1 MTTGNAAET
10 AFNLTDLTNLYK
22 IKYGKRSENA
32 YNSAN
37 VALGRIKKSYDFTG
51 KKMEFP
57 MELSFQGGVGAGSLP
72 EANVGEVEDVNFTA
86 KKVYARALYDR
97 ESIKAAASSE
107 GAFFQN
113 TAETVRKTVESFN
126 RWASIILHGDGTGAL
141 GTIATGGVT
150 DNGSGD
156 YDLVISDATWIAA
169 NWSKRDFV
177 NIESGNTDLFE
188 ITAIDKANKTIS
200 VQRASGASQVPAQGD
215 VIFMQGSENNVPQ
228 GLRGVVLATSGTKY
242 GVTIA
247 DPYISQQINASSAT
261 LTVDLINQICLNV
274 EEESGQVP
282 NMALTSFVQFRKLIN
297 QLEDQKRYNLPPR
310 YASEA
315 MKGVVSFRGV
325 EIMTT
330 QGPIGVFPDRFCRDD
345 LFYVLNDN
353 FIRAYHRPGFG
364 WFDDDGTVFLR
375 VADSDEYEARYGG
388 YYENYIAPPFHGVIH
403 TLST

>member
-37 VALGRIKKSYDFTG
+37 VLLGRTKKSYDFTG

-72 EANVGEVEDVNFTA
+72 TANVAEVEDVNFTA

-126 RWASIILHGDGTGAL
+126 RFASIILHGDGTGAL

-150 DNGSGD
+150 DNGSGN
-156 YDLVISDATWIAA
+156 YTLVISDATWIAA

-188 ITAIDKANKTIS
+188 ITAVDKSAKSIT
-200 VQRASGASQVPAQGD
+200 VQRATGASQVPAQGD

-228 GLRGVVLATSGTKY
+228 GLRGVLLATAGTKY

-247 DPYISQQINASSAT
+247 DPYISQQIDASSAT
-261 LTVDLINQICLNV
+261 ITPDLINQICLNV

-282 NMALTSFVQFRKLIN
+282 NLALCSFTQFRKILN
-297 QLEDQKRYNLPPR
+297 QLEDQKRYNIPPR
-310 YASEA
+310 AA
-315 MKGVVSFRGV
+315 NLKGLINFSGV
-325 EIMTT
+325 EFMTT
-330 QGPIGVFPDRFCRDD
+330 QGPIGIFPDRFVRDD

-353 FIRAYHRPGFG
+353 FLHAYHRPGFG

-375 VADSDEYEARYGG
+375 TADSDQYEARYGG

>member
-1 MTTGNAAET
+1 MTTGNAAAT

-37 VALGRIKKSYDFTG
+37 VLLGRAKKSYDFTG

-72 EANVGEVEDVNFTA
+72 TANVAEVEDVNFTA

-126 RWASIILHGDGTGAL
+126 RFASIILHGDGTGAL

-169 NWSKRDFV
+169 NWSKRDFINV
-177 NIESGNTDLFE
+177 ASGTELFE
-188 ITAIDKANKTIS
+188 ITAVDKANKTIS
-200 VQRASGASQVPAQGD
+200 VQRETGGSQAPAQGE
-215 VIFMQGSENNVPQ
+215 VVYMQGSKDNVPQ
-228 GLRGVVLATSGTKY
+228 GLRGVLLATSGTKY
-242 GVTIA
+242 GVSIA
-247 DPYISQQINASSAT
+247 DPYISQQIDASSAT
-261 LTVDLINQICLNV
+261 ITPDLINQICLNV

-282 NMALTSFVQFRKLIN
+282 TLALCSYTQYRKILN
-297 QLEDQKRYNLPPR
+297 QLEDQKRYNLPSR
-310 YASEA
+310 AGV
-315 MKGVVSFRGV
+315 KGHAGFDGV
-325 EIMTT
+325 QYMTT
-330 QGPIGVFPDRFCRDD
+330 QGPIGIFPDRFVRDD
-345 LFYVLNDN
+345 LFYVLNDS
-353 FIRAYHRPGFG
+353 FVHCYHRPGFG

-375 VADSDEYEARYGG
+375 TADSDQYEARYGG

-403 TLST
+403 TLAT

>member
-37 VALGRIKKSYDFTG
+37 VLLGRAKKSFDWSG

-72 EANVGEVEDVNFTA
+72 EANVAEVEDVNFTA
-86 KKVYARALYDR
+86 SKVYARALYDR

-141 GTIATGGVT
+141 GTIDSGGVS
-150 DNGSGD
+150 GSNPYTLTITAG
-156 YDLVISDATWIAA
+156 TWIAA

-177 NIESGNTDLFE
+177 NIETGNTDLFE
-188 ITAIDKANKTIS
+188 ITAVDKANRQVT
-200 VQRASGASQVPAQGD
+200 VQRASGGTQVPVAGD
-215 VIFMQGSENNVPQ
+215 VVFMQGSENNVPQ
-228 GLRGVVLATSGTKY
+228 GLRGVLTATSGTKY
-242 GVTIA
+242 GVSIA
-247 DPYISQQINASSAT
+247 DPYISQQIDASSAT
-261 LTVDLINQICLNV
+261 ITPDLINQLVLNV

-282 NMALTSFVQFRKLIN
+282 NLALCSYTQFRKLLN
-297 QLEDQKRYNLPPR
+297 QLEDQKRYNIPPR
-310 YASEA
+310 AA
-315 MKGVVSFRGV
+315 NLKGQMNFTGV
-325 EIMTT
+325 EFMTT
-330 QGPIGVFPDRFCRDD
+330 QGPIGVFPDRFVRDD
-345 LFYVLNDN
+345 LFYALNDD
-353 FIRAYHRPGFG
+353 FIHCYHRPGFG

-388 YYENYIAPPFHGVIH
+388 YYENYIAPPFHGVI
-403 TLST
+403 TNLST

>member
-1 MTTGNAAET
+1 MATGNAAET

-37 VALGRIKKSYDFTG
+37 VALGRIKKSYDFVG

-57 MELSFQGGVGAGSLP
+57 MELSFQGGVGAGTLP

-126 RWASIILHGDGTGAL
+126 RWASIILHGDGTGSL
-141 GTIATGGVT
+141 GTVATGGVT
-150 DNGSGD
+150 DNGGGD

-169 NWSKRDFV
+169 NWSKRDFI

-188 ITAIDKANKTIS
+188 ITAVDKANKTIS
-200 VQRASGASQVPAQGD
+200 VQRASGASQVPAAGD

-228 GLRGVVLATSGTKY
+228 GLRGVVLASSGTKF
-242 GVTIA
+242 GVSIA
-247 DPYISQQINASSAT
+247 DPYISQQIDASSAT
-261 LTVDLINQICLNV
+261 ITPDLINQIVLSV
-274 EEESGQVP
+274 EEESGQTP
-282 NMALTSFVQFRKLIN
+282 NMALCSYTQFRKLIN
-297 QLEDQKRYNLPPR
+297 QLDDQKRYNLPPR
-310 YASEA
+310 YQSDA
-315 MKGVVSFRGV
+315 MKGVISFRGV
-325 EIMTT
+325 EVMTT
-330 QGPIGVFPDRFCRDD
+330 QGPIGVFPDRFVRED

-353 FIRAYHRPGFG
+353 FIRAFHRPGFG

-388 YYENYIAPPFHGVIH
+388 YYENYIAPPFHGVISN
-403 TLST
+403 LSA

>member
-37 VALGRIKKSYDFTG
+37 VALGRTKKSFDFTG

-72 EANVGEVEDVNFTA
+72 EANVAEVEDVNFTA
-86 KKVYARALYDR
+86 SKVYARSLYDR

-113 TAETVRKTVESFN
+113 TAETVRKTVEAFN
-126 RWASIILHGDGTGAL
+126 RFASIIFHGDGTGAL
-141 GTIATGGVT
+141 GTIDASGVT

-156 YDLVISDATWIAA
+156 YDIVISSATWIAA
-169 NWSKRDFV
+169 NWTKRDFV
-177 NIESGNTDLFE
+177 NVDVSTELFE
-188 ITAIDKANKTIS
+188 VTAVDKSTRTIS
-200 VQRASGASQVPAQGD
+200 VQRVTGGSQVPADAD
-215 VIFMQGSENNVPQ
+215 VIYMQGSKDNVPQ
-228 GLRGVVLATSGTKY
+228 GLRGVTLATSGTKY
-242 GVTIA
+242 CVTIA
-247 DPYISQQINASSAT
+247 DPYIRQQIDASSAT
-261 LTVDLINQICLNV
+261 ITPDLINQLVLNV
-274 EEESGQVP
+274 EEETGQVP
-282 NMALTSFVQFRKLIN
+282 NLALCSYTQFRKLLN
-297 QLEDQKRYNLPPR
+297 QLEDQKRYNIPPR
-310 YASEA
+310 AA
-315 MKGVVSFRGV
+315 NLKGQMNFTGV
-325 EIMTT
+325 EFMTT
-330 QGPIGVFPDRFCRDD
+330 QGPIGVFPDRFVRDD
-345 LFYVLNDN
+345 LFYALNDN
-353 FIRAYHRPGFG
+353 FLHSYHRPGFG